1 LNIVNNEVTKLDKFP
16 TTGNPLI
23 DWAIFALV
31 CIGAALLLRIGGWP
45 EPVEVNWDEK
55 EDKKS

>member
-1 LNIVNNEVTKLDKFP
+1 MDKFP

-23 DWAIFALV
+23 DWAILVFA

-45 EPVEVNWDEK
+45 RPVKENWDEK
-55 EDKKS
+55 EDKNS